1 MLDFT
6 FTEEQIMLRNMIR
19 EFASSELAPTYKD
32 RVKAERIPPELMK
45 KVGDLGLLGLNTE
58 EKYGGSP
65 QDTVTAGVVMEELS
79 RHADD
84 GAWMV
89 FNTYGMAGI
98 LALGCEELKQEWLPA
113 MVSGEKTVC
122 MGATEAEAGSDLAN
136 LKTTFRK
143 DGDDYILNG
152 EKNRVT
158 FALQGHAMMAL
169 AKADPATRRL
179 TPFLVPFDTPGITIS
194 KIEDIGCES
203 LGGGI
208 VSMEDVRLP
217 AKYLIGDEEGNGFK
231 VTMRT
236 FDCLRA
242 FGSLETLAKAANVLD
257 ETIEYVKQ
265 RVQFGKPL
273 SKFQGTSFRIAEA
286 ATYIELGRWLCYKV
300 LWMKDNNLP
309 HSKESAMVKWW
320 CPRTAFNIIHEC
332 LLIHGHYGYSQDLPI
347 EQHLRDSLLYEIGD
361 GTAEVMKL
369 IISRNIIG
377 REYVD

>member
-6 FTEEQIMLRNMIR
+6 FTEEQIMLRNMVR
-19 EFASSELAPTYKD
+19 EFASQELAPTYKD
-32 RVKAERIPPELMK
+32 RVKAERIPEELIK
-45 KVGDLGLLGLNTE
+45 KTGELGLLGLNTE
-58 EKYGGSP
+58 EKYGGFP
-65 QDTVTAGVVMEELS
+65 QDTVTVGVIVEELS
-79 RHADD
+79 RYADD

-89 FNTYGMAGI
+89 FNNYGLAGI
-98 LALGCEELKQEWLPA
+98 IALGCEEIKQEWLPA
-113 MVSGEKTVC
+113 MASGEKTVC

-143 DGDDYILNG
+143 DGDHYILNG

-158 FALQGHAMMAL
+158 FATQGHAMMAL
-169 AKADPATRRL
+169 AKADPSTRIL

-194 KIEDIGCES
+194 KIDDIGCES

-217 AKYLIGDEEGNGFK
+217 AKYLLGDEEGNGFR

-242 FGSLETLAKAANVLD
+242 FGSLETMAKAQTVLD

-265 RVQFGKPL
+265 RVQFGKPI
-273 SKFQGTSFRIAEA
+273 SQFQGTSFRVAES
-286 ATYIELGRWLCYKV
+286 ATYLELGRWLCYKV

-320 CPRTAFNIIHEC
+320 CPRTAFNVIHEC
-332 LLIHGHYGYSQDLPI
+332 LLIHGHYGYSKDLPI

-361 GTAEVMKL
+361 GTAEIMKL

-377 REYVD
+377 REYVS